1 MQKIWRWLR
10 HWPLSP
16 ASTHAEGRRS
26 APAAGRLS
34 IRIYW

>member
-16 ASTHAEGRRS
+16 ASTHAQGRR
-26 APAAGRLS
+26 ATLGRPR